1 MLDNEINKVLKL
13 PLEKI
18 ALILIKIG
26 ISANSITFAG
36 FFIGIL
42 SFVFLVNG
50 HYNLSLFF
58 FLLNRFFDGL
68 DGYIARNSIVSDLG
82 GFYDITFDFI
92 IYSLLPIGF
101 ILNDIQNAISFSF
114 LLSSFIGTSSTFL
127 AAAWI
132 VEKNKSLLKKKY
144 EKSFF
149 YSRGIAEGFE
159 TIIFFILIFVFPNYA
174 YFFAWTFGILCWATV
189 FIRIIYVR
197 QLFNS

>member
-1 MLDNEINKVLKL
+1 MIVLH
-13 PLEKI
+13 LEG
-18 ALILIKIG
+18 ALKED
-26 ISANSITFAG
+26 
-36 FFIGIL
+36 
-42 SFVFLVNG
+42 FLEAMKGV
-50 HYNLSLFF
+50 SLFF
-58 FLLNRFFDGL
+58 FLLNRLCDGL
-68 DGYIARNSIVSDLG
+68 DGQVARNSDVSDLG
-82 GFYDITFDFI
+82 GFYDITCDFI

-159 TIIFFILIFVFPNYA
+159 TIVIFILMFLFPKQA
-174 YFFAWTFGILCWATV
+174 FIFAWVFGILCWITV
-189 FIRIIYVR
+189 IVR
-197 QLFNS
+197 VFYIKKILLK